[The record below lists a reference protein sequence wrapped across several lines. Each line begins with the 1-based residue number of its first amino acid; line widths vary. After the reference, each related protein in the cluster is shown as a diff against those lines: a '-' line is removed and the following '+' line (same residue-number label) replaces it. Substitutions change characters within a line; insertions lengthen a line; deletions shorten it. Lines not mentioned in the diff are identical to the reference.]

1 MVAVLG
7 GWGVV
12 VGGMLLSASGV
23 SSRLVQMLQILKG
36 PLAHVQ
42 GGVNSL
48 QIGLPYQRQAADP
61 KVGVQRVW
69 NRHEDQKRE
78 EGRSAK

>member
-7 GWGVV
+7 GSGVV
-12 VGGMLLSASGV
+12 VGGLLLSASGV
-23 SSRLVQMLQILKG
+23 SPRLVQMLQILKG
-36 PLAHVQ
+36 SLAHVQ
-42 GGVNSL
+42 GGVNLL
-48 QIGLPYQRQAADP
+48 QVGLPYQRQAADP

-69 NRHEDQKRE
+69 NRDEDQKRE

>member
-36 PLAHVQ
+36 PLAHV
-42 GGVNSL
+42 
-48 QIGLPYQRQAADP
+48 
-61 KVGVQRVW
+61 
-69 NRHEDQKRE
+69 
-78 EGRSAK
+78 